1 MVLPAHNHAKCLEL
15 AGDNKSS
22 QALTPR
28 KNLTSNILMYVRK
41 SEDVDEI
48 LDVLQDSILYISKTL
63 NVQKKRRQF
72 IYLERWALDALQN
85 YMSSQDKG
93 ISLVEIASNDDMY
106 TLTIPNS
113 QIVLKEW
120 NGEDAVMAALSVKA
134 PDNGLR
140 PRVAAE

>member
-1 MVLPAHNHAKCLEL
+1 M
-15 AGDNKSS
+15 
-22 QALTPR
+22 TPR

-85 YMSSQDKG
+85 YM
-93 ISLVEIASNDDMY
+93 A
-106 TLTIPNS
+106 
-113 QIVLKEW
+113 
-120 NGEDAVMAALSVKA
+120 
-134 PDNGLR
+134 
-140 PRVAAE
+140 

>member
-1 MVLPAHNHAKCLEL
+1 
-15 AGDNKSS
+15 
-22 QALTPR
+22 
-28 KNLTSNILMYVRK
+28 MYVRK

-72 IYLERWALDALQN
+72 IYLERWALDALQT
-85 YMSSQDKG
+85 YMASQDKG

-113 QIVLKEW
+113 
-120 NGEDAVMAALSVKA
+120 
-134 PDNGLR
+134 
-140 PRVAAE
+140 